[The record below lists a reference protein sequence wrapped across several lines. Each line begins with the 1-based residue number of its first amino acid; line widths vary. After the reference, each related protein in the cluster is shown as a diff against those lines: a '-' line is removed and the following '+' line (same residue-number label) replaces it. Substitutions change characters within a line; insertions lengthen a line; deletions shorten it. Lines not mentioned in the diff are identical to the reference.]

1 MTQALGNTL
10 PFDRVVVVEG
20 TLHTEYTVA
29 AFLALPLALRVRY
42 VLGGGL
48 EFFQG
53 STPVDRVKALG
64 QLRVHQTAPNGRP
77 GPS

>member
-1 MTQALGNTL
+1 MQTLGDTL

-20 TLHTEYTVA
+20 GLQTEFTVA
-29 AFLALPLALRVRY
+29 AFLALPLAVRVRY

-48 EFFQG
+48 EFFRG
-53 STPVDRVKALG
+53 GTPVDRVKALG
-64 QLRVHQTAPNGRP
+64 QLRVYQTTQPGRL